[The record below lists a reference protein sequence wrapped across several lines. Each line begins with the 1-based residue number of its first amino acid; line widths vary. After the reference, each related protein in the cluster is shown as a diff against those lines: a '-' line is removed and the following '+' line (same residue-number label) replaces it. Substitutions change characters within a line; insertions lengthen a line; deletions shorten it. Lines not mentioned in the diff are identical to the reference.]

1 MAPILSRLA
10 VEVNEKPLCRS
21 LRSRHYLFPAGI
33 YEVPLNEDSVLLL
46 RALPTQYRLGEWE
59 QLMPRCPEAWPRQLS
74 PHKHLPSPTVTYEI
88 LHRLPEDLS
97 HRP

>member
-33 YEVPLNEDSVLLL
+33 YEVPLDKDSVLRL
-46 RALPTQYRLGEWE
+46 RALPT
-59 QLMPRCPEAWPRQLS
+59 
-74 PHKHLPSPTVTYEI
+74 
-88 LHRLPEDLS
+88 
-97 HRP
+97 